1 MIRVENVTRC
11 FPVAGGGE
19 VRAVDNLSFH
29 VAAGEVFGLLGP
41 NGAGKTT
48 TLRIILG
55 LLRPTAGQAAI
66 GGWCAATV
74 PDEVKR
80 QVGLVSSSAAL
91 YQHLSVREMLLF
103 CADLYQVPPR
113 AARAELERL
122 AHLLDFAE
130 FIDRRCATLS
140 TGQRQRVHL
149 ARAPHPPAARAAA
162 RRADVRSRRA
172 RQPSRRRV
180 HRPRAPPRAK
190 RYC

>member
-1 MIRVENVTRC
+1 MIRVENVMRC

-103 CADLYQVPPR
+103 CADLYQVPPC
-113 AARAELERL
+113 AARELERL

-130 FIDRRCATLS
+130 FIDCRCVTLTWTTPVRS
-140 TGQRQRVHL
+140 SRAALPL
-149 ARAPHPPAARAAA
+149 AAGAASMSSFSGSMCSAARLSPSSLPTCAS
-162 RRADVRSRRA
+162 RVR
-172 RQPSRRRV
+172 
-180 HRPRAPPRAK
+180 